1 MRSNHGTKNHT
12 GLMILAGIFIILAG
26 CIWGVSMN
34 VRSLLISTIGQ
45 SGIDAAVSH
54 RMMDA
59 VFQESGMTDTDW
71 LLEIQTEIEQSP
83 QVSQITEKLLT
94 EMTDS
99 LTERRGF
106 QGVDIE
112 AEIEGLIDDVQTRA
126 EESGAYISEQQAEL
140 LRSELMEK
148 TEDIET
154 VINEYAS
161 GVFSYVKDGTG
172 AGNRLVRLYTVLD
185 SVWFKCT
192 MSVILLGLIVLTVVI
207 SPSVY
212 RALAFLGGGSLMI
225 AAAFLFVFGAMG
237 NRLMMLLSNHYMGRT
252 MMLETDS
259 LNKTGFIFL
268 AAGILL
274 ILASFIIRFRQ
285 NGAAGRGEDR
295 E

>member
-161 GVFSYVKDGTG
+161 GVFSYVRDGSG
-172 AGNRLVRLYTVLD
+172 AGSRLVRLYTVLD

-212 RALAFLGGGSLMI
+212 RALAFLGGESLMI
-225 AAAFLFVFGAMG
+225 AAAFLLVFGAMG

-274 ILASFIIRFRQ
+274 ILASVIIRFRQ
-285 NGAAGRGEDR
+285 NGAAGKGEVRG
-295 E
+295 

>member
-112 AEIEGLIDDVQTRA
+112 SEIEGLIDDVQMRA
-126 EESGAYISEQQAEL
+126 EESGAYISELQAEL

-148 TEDIET
+148 AEDIET

-161 GVFSYVKDGTG
+161 GVFSYVRDGSG
-172 AGNRLVRLYTVLD
+172 AGSRLVRLYTVLD

-212 RALAFLGGGSLMI
+212 RALAFLGGESLMI
-225 AAAFLFVFGAMG
+225 AAAFLLVFGAMG

-274 ILASFIIRFRQ
+274 ILASVIIRFRQ
-285 NGAAGRGEDR
+285 NGAAGKGEVRG
-295 E
+295 

>member
-1 MRSNHGTKNHT
+1 
-12 GLMILAGIFIILAG
+12 MILAGIFIILAG

-34 VRSLLISTIGQ
+34 VRSLLISTIEQ
-45 SGIDAAVSH
+45 SDIDAAVSH

-112 AEIEGLIDDVQTRA
+112 SEIEGLIDDVQMRA
-126 EESGAYISEQQAEL
+126 EESGAYISELQAEL

-148 TEDIET
+148 AEDIET

-161 GVFSYVKDGTG
+161 GVFSYVRDGSG
-172 AGNRLVRLYTVLD
+172 AGSRLVRLYTVLD

-212 RALAFLGGGSLMI
+212 RALAFLGGESLMI
-225 AAAFLFVFGAMG
+225 AAAFLLVFGAMG

-274 ILASFIIRFRQ
+274 ILASVIIRFRQ
-285 NGAAGRGEDR
+285 NGAAGKGEVRG
-295 E
+295 

>member
-12 GLMILAGIFIILAG
+12 GLMILAGIFIILSG

-161 GVFSYVKDGTG
+161 GVFSYVRDGSG
-172 AGNRLVRLYTVLD
+172 AGSRLVRLYTVLD

-212 RALAFLGGGSLMI
+212 RALAFLGGESLMI
-225 AAAFLFVFGAMG
+225 AAAFLLVFGAMG

-274 ILASFIIRFRQ
+274 ILASVIIRFRQ
-285 NGAAGRGEDR
+285 NGAAGKGEVRG
-295 E
+295 